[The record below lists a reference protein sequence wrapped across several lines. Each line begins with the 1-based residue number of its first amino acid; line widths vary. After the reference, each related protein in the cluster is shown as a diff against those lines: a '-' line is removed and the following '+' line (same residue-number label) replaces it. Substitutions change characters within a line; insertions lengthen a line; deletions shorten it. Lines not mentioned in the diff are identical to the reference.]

1 MPLNLHLLRLFA
13 TVAETGSFSRATTV
27 LNLSQPAI
35 SQGVRDFE
43 LQLGCRLLDRSPKGV
58 KPTREGRALMR
69 HARSVFAAERAA
81 EEELKSLR
89 GLDSGSLRIGASTT
103 IATYLLPEYL
113 GQFHQTYPGIDL
125 HLVSANTRDI
135 ADLMLRH
142 EIEIALVEGPVED
155 DGLLSE
161 PWQTD
166 IMTMIAAPSHPFARE
181 DAPIDPARLAEE
193 LLVIREPG
201 SGSREVVNQALS
213 AHAIQP
219 SRTLEVGSTEAIKQL
234 VAAGVGVLDRFQ
246 SRGEGS
252 GSAATVKNDRDR
264 GRRHR
269 TNTVAVEGS
278 RSALD
283 PGRRR
288 IQENRLTE
296 HPGSG
301 EHIKPPNQGGH
312 EKLGA
317 ACSDA
322 GENPCRDDGKGQHPE
337 QCHAEPRKKARRV
350 MRCLFRAQGDA
361 VGRDPITKRIIKLV

>member
-13 TVAETGSFSRATTV
+13 TVAETGSFSRAATV

-181 DAPIDPARLAEE
+181 DAPIDPARLAGE

-234 VAAGVGVLDRFQ
+234 VAAGVGVSIV
-246 SRGEGS
+246 SRAAVKDQVALQRLKMIEIAGVAIERTLWQLKV
-252 GSAATVKNDRDR
+252 SARLSIPAADVFKKIVSQNKPVRASTSSRRTKAVTKN
-264 GRRHR
+264 
-269 TNTVAVEGS
+269 
-278 RSALD
+278 
-283 PGRRR
+283 
-288 IQENRLTE
+288 
-296 HPGSG
+296 
-301 EHIKPPNQGGH
+301 
-312 EKLGA
+312 
-317 ACSDA
+317 
-322 GENPCRDDGKGQHPE
+322 
-337 QCHAEPRKKARRV
+337 
-350 MRCLFRAQGDA
+350 
-361 VGRDPITKRIIKLV
+361 

>member
-43 LQLGCRLLDRSPKGV
+43 LQLGCRLLDRPPKGV

-113 GQFHQTYPGIDL
+113 GQFHRTYPGIDL

-135 ADLMLRH
+135 ADLMLGH
-142 EIEIALVEGPVED
+142 EIEIALVEGPVDD

-213 AHAIQP
+213 AYAIQP

-234 VAAGVGVLDRFQ
+234 VAAGVGVSIV
-246 SRGEGS
+246 SRAAVKDQVALQRLKMIEIAGVAIERTLWQLTVS
-252 GSAATVKNDRDR
+252 GRLSIPAAYVFKKIIAPNTPVRASTSSRRTKAATKN
-264 GRRHR
+264 
-269 TNTVAVEGS
+269 
-278 RSALD
+278 
-283 PGRRR
+283 
-288 IQENRLTE
+288 
-296 HPGSG
+296 
-301 EHIKPPNQGGH
+301 
-312 EKLGA
+312 
-317 ACSDA
+317 
-322 GENPCRDDGKGQHPE
+322 
-337 QCHAEPRKKARRV
+337 
-350 MRCLFRAQGDA
+350 
-361 VGRDPITKRIIKLV
+361 